1 MPLLSTKKYNWR
13 LQNDYFRFS
22 DWCFNDSGC
31 FRYAAMN
38 NWIVCI
44 VMILINI
51 VVIVKFPK
59 FIDLKL
65 ALGFLYGTI
74 QLILMDILFMVM
86 K

>member
-1 MPLLSTKKYNWR
+1 
-13 LQNDYFRFS
+13 
-22 DWCFNDSGC
+22 
-31 FRYAAMN
+31 MN

-59 FIDLKL
+59 FIDLRF